1 MNSAITQLTLDS
13 DTIRHAMTRS
23 PNHIEPATA
32 QKIAALRYKARIGHR
47 LTLVFYITLLALFS
61 VHQWLR
67 PEGISLLQWSV
78 QCLPLLLFW
87 FGLRVQRRRTYLWLC
102 FVILLY
108 FIKGVE
114 GVMGLSPDLFDS
126 ILLTASTSLFIASM
140 MTARWLLLAE
150 KIQFE
155 HLQSTHSQ

>member
-1 MNSAITQLTLDS
+1 MTISTDNTEPPITHIISTL
-13 DTIRHAMTRS
+13 
-23 PNHIEPATA
+23 
-32 QKIAALRYKARIGHR
+32 QYKARIGHR
-47 LTLVFYITLLALFS
+47 LTLVFYIMLLTLFS

-67 PEGISLLQWSV
+67 PEGISLLQWTV

-126 ILLTASTSLFIASM
+126 VLLIASTSLFMTSM
-140 MTARWLLLAE
+140 MTARWLLLIE
-150 KIQFE
+150 KIKFE
-155 HLQSTHSQ
+155 HRQNTHSQ